1 VLEVPPERSDNICMM
16 NEKEREMFRGA
27 IVALHAYYPN
37 RLEFVKQLKLFLA
50 GLSLKKSR

>member
-1 VLEVPPERSDNICMM
+1 MM